1 MNNQTCL
8 CGHLLW
14 GGVGGGGGGGV
25 TSIFFSSHMFGILY

>member
-14 GGVGGGGGGGV
+14 GGVGGGGGGGGH
-25 TSIFFSSHMFGILY
+25 INIL